1 MLTTSIQRP
10 HLLWWV
16 SALVALVVGLAVLLV
31 CLDAPSA
38 QSSTLRILRNAE
50 FQLPPPDA
58 TEPLDAAWQAVTLP
72 DNWSRQRKE
81 AQGIGWYRVKFDL
94 PAGAATQQ
102 DLALHVK
109 RLNMSGEFYINGHL
123 LAPSLQTGVPVLRSW
138 NTPQYRA
145 LPHDWLQPGANEI
158 AVKLFAYRDYN
169 GGLSALDLGPNAEVY
184 ARYQR
189 TLFLHSTLTAAAIVA
204 LVVIGVLALAIGLR
218 FARDGSPF
226 FLGLCSVVWAARLIN
241 NYAQVI
247 PLDWFWWGWIMHS
260 LSGWVPL
267 FMLLYFHRYLGL
279 QRRGLEHFLIA
290 YTVLCTALMG
300 AFMAAWIG
308 KDTLAL
314 LWLPFNLATSVYFLT
329 ILWRLLRHSVG
340 TTPFMLAVALAFFLL
355 GELHDRLIS
364 TASLEP
370 WIGFE
375 AAYWRPVSAMLLA
388 VAFCLLVADEFVHAI
403 NEAKHSA
410 VAQERALNA
419 ERERMN
425 REMHDGLGAH
435 LITALRGVERG
446 VERGAL
452 SKEQV
457 AQLLQDGLD
466 ELRLLMDSSDLGRSL
481 HGALAAWRNQWDARL
496 QAVGVN
502 LNWQVD
508 AALERLALGSDAT
521 LHIMRVLQEA
531 VTNTVKHAHASEIHV
546 RAQQQDQQL
555 LLEIVDN
562 GVGLP
567 AQTTDTHRGRGVGN
581 MHLRADRLG
590 AQLRLEA
597 LTAPAQGTRVRLTL
611 PWVEPA

>member
-1 MLTTSIQRP
+1 MTTAPLQRP
-10 HLLWWV
+10 HLLLWV
-16 SALVALVVGLAVLLV
+16 SALVALVAALAMLMV
-31 CLDAPSA
+31 CLDAPGA
-38 QSSTLRILRNAE
+38 KNTRIQRLSSAE
-50 FQLPPPDA
+50 FQLA
-58 TEPLDAAWQAVTLP
+58 PLDSTAPTEGAWQSVTLP

-81 AQGIGWYRVKFDL
+81 AQGLGWYRLQFEL
-94 PAGAATQQ
+94 PAGQVTPQ
-102 DLALHVK
+102 DLSLHIK
-109 RLNMSGEFYINGHL
+109 RLSMTAEFYLNGHL
-123 LAPSLQTGVPVLRSW
+123 LPPAMQVAEPMLRLW

-145 LPHDWLQPGANEI
+145 LPRDWLHAGANEI
-158 AVKLFAYRDYN
+158 QVRLFAYRDYN
-169 GGLSALDLGPNAEVY
+169 GGLSTLELGPNADIHPVY
-184 ARYQR
+184 ARSF
-189 TLFLHSTLTAAAIVA
+189 FLHTTLTAAAIVA
-204 LVVIGVLALAIGLR
+204 LVVIGLLALAIGLR
-218 FARDGSPF
+218 FSRDGSPF
-226 FLGLCSVVWAARLIN
+226 YLGLCSVAWAARLLN
-241 NYAQVI
+241 NYVQEI
-247 PLDWFWWGWIMHS
+247 PLDWFWWGWAMHS

-267 FMLLYFHRYLGL
+267 FMLLYCHRYLGL
-279 QRRGLEHFLIA
+279 QRRGLERAMLG
-290 YTVLCTALMG
+290 YTTLCTALMG
-300 AFMAAWIG
+300 AYLAAWIG
-308 KDTLAL
+308 KDALAL
-314 LWLPFNLATSVYFLT
+314 LWLPFNLVTSIYMLT
-329 ILWRLLRHSVG
+329 ILWRLLRRSVG
-340 TTPFMLAVALAFFLL
+340 TTPFMLAVALSFFLL

-425 REMHDGLGAH
+425 REMHDGLGAQ
-435 LITALRGVERG
+435 LITALRG

-466 ELRLLMDSSDLGRSL
+466 ELRLLMDSSDLGRNL
-481 HGALAAWRNQWDARL
+481 HGALVAWRNQWDARL